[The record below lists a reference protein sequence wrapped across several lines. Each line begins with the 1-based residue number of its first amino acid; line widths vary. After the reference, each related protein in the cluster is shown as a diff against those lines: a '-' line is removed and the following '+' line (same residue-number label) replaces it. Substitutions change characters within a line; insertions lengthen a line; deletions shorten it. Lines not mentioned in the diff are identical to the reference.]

1 MLCTKNVC
9 RLAYIFAMYV
19 SVRLSSTLPKAGFMT
34 DIASSVWRTTY
45 TSALLETDGPKLA
58 IRIAEAS
65 AAIKERL
72 NSPIEIEKLEHEAI
86 EAARLRLG
94 NLKAEHVDTVRPRP
108 TEGNTLV

>member
-1 MLCTKNVC
+1 M
-9 RLAYIFAMYV
+9 
-19 SVRLSSTLPKAGFMT
+19 S
-34 DIASSVWRTTY
+34 DIASSVWCIAY

-72 NSPIEIEKLEHEAI
+72 GSPVEMEKLEHEAI

-94 NLKAEHVDTVRPRP
+94 NLKAEHVDAALSGP
-108 TEGNTLV
+108 TDGNTLL